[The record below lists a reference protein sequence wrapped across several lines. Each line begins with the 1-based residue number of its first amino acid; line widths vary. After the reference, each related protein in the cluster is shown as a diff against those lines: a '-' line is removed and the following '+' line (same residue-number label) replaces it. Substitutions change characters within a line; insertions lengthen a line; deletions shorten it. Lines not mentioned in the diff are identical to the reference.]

1 MRPAMREIELKSVV
15 HRQRGFTLVEVTI
28 SLFVT
33 VIVLLGVLALFDFSN
48 KLSHVQTNISDMQ
61 QSLRVAQ
68 ADAMRLI
75 RMAGRGGLPVGT
87 LPAGWAVAV
96 RNNVADK
103 SHIGDASSP
112 EIVASSDVLTI
123 RGVFSAPIFQIN
135 NNDPA
140 AFQLLNAGG
149 VPVSAGEVPVR
160 GRIRIANTTPT
171 GIPQDRA
178 LLLDAINNPQPR
190 PEALL
195 LVSPQAAGIWAVVEL
210 DPANSDTSN
219 PAQYVVAFK
228 ITGGLH
234 TTDYSQFSS
243 AGAGAF
249 PSQLTSVAFAG
260 ILEEHRFYA
269 RQEFAVAGDDKTDLT
284 PKLSRAR
291 TYPGTDVPWG
301 NLDSNWRLDIA
312 DNVFDLQVALAFDTA
327 AGGCTVATS
336 DNCALTETADG
347 ENDDWMY
354 NGEAVTDPLVF
365 ASSDLLSVRL
375 STLARTDRRDR
386 TYQAPT
392 LVKVEDHLYS
402 ASPFNSDKE
411 RMYRR
416 RILRT
421 AIDLRNLG

>member
-1 MRPAMREIELKSVV
+1 MRKIELKSVV
-15 HRQRGFTLVEVTI
+15 RQRGFTLVEVTI

-103 SHIGDASSP
+103 SHIGGASSP

-123 RGVFSAPIFQIN
+123 RGVFAAPIFQIN
-135 NNDPA
+135 NNNPA

-149 VPVSAGEVPVR
+149 VPVSVGEVPVR
-160 GRIRIANTTPT
+160 GKIRIANTTPT

-178 LLLDAINNPQPR
+178 ILLDAITRQR

-195 LVSPQAAGIWAVVEL
+195 LVSPQTSGIWAVVEL
-210 DPANSDTSN
+210 DPATSDTSN
-219 PAQYVVAFK
+219 PAEYVVGFK
-228 ITGGLH
+228 ITNGLH
-234 TTDYSQFSS
+234 TTEYSQFSS
-243 AGAGAF
+243 AGAGVF
-249 PSQLTSVAFAG
+249 PPQLTTVAFAG

-301 NLDSNWRLDIA
+301 DDVGNWRLDIA
-312 DNVFDLQVALAFDTA
+312 DNVFDLQVALAFDTL
-327 AGGCTVATS
+327 AGGCTVAAS

-354 NGEAVTDPLVF
+354 NGEAVTNPLVF
-365 ASSDLLSVRL
+365 AASDLLSIRL

-392 LVKVEDHLYS
+392 LVKVEDHVYGTS
-402 ASPFNSDKE
+402 GFNTSTE

-416 RILRT
+416 RVLRT
-421 AIDLRNLG
+421 VIDLRNLG